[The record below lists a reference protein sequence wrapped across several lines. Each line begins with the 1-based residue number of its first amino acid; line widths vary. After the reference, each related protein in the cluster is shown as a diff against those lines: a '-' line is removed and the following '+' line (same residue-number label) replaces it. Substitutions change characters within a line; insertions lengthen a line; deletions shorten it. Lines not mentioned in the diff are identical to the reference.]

1 MGKSWPGW
9 EDIMREEKERERAR
23 KAALAR
29 RGREQFKRK
38 NRK

>member
-1 MGKSWPGW
+1 MKNIPSW
-9 EDIMREEKERERAR
+9 EDILREEKDRERKR

>member
-1 MGKSWPGW
+1 MKGHPSM
-9 EDIMREEKERERAR
+9 EDIIREERERERAR
-23 KAALAR
+23 KAALAK